1 MLQRLLAWLT
11 GKKSPAVEANQPQ
24 NPKARPGG
32 KAGRSGNGTD
42 LAPGERGAA
51 KSKSGKPK
59 RMKVK
64 RKR

>member
-11 GKKSPAVEANQPQ
+11 GKRSPAVEANQLQ
-24 NPKARPGG
+24 STKSRPGG
-32 KAGRSGNGTD
+32 KAGRSGNGND
-42 LAPGERGAA
+42 PAPGERGAA